1 MLIKAIT
8 FNIQHCAVF
17 PTEKIDFDAF
27 AEKIVSFD
35 ADVIGLNEV
44 RGAGVRADY
53 QAQAAILAEKTGY
66 AYYFAKATDVGEG
79 NPYGNAVLT
88 RLPVKAFETIPIPDP
103 VPRGYDGYYETRC
116 LLKMTLAEPDVTFF
130 ITHFGLN
137 PDEQENA
144 VKTLLDHLGDGPAVL
159 MGDLNVTPDS
169 PVIARIR
176 DKMTDAAGAGERGDA
191 LLSFPSDAPDKKID
205 YIFTRGNIKATSCRI
220 VPGVLSDHLPLE
232 ATLEFV
238 ELTLAKQS

>member
-27 AEKIVSFD
+27 AEKILSFD

-44 RGAGVRADY
+44 RGAGAREDY
-53 QAQAAILAEKTGY
+53 EAQAAILAEKTGY
-66 AYYFAKATDVGEG
+66 DYYFAKATDIGEG

-88 RLPVKAFETIPIPDP
+88 RLPVKAFETVPIPDP
-103 VPRGYDGYYETRC
+103 VPRRYDGYYETRC
-116 LLKMTLAEPDVTFF
+116 LLKMTLETPEIAFF

-176 DKMTDAAGAGERGDA
+176 KKMTDAATAAEPGDT
-191 LLSFPSDAPDKKID
+191 LLSFPSDNPDRKID
-205 YIFTRGNIKATSCRI
+205 YIFTRGNINARSCRI

-232 ATLEFV
+232 ATLEIP
-238 ELTLAKQS
+238 

>member
-27 AEKIVSFD
+27 AEKILSFD

-44 RGAGVRADY
+44 RGAGVQADY
-53 QAQAAILAEKTGY
+53 QAQAAILAEKMRY
-66 AYYFAKATDVGEG
+66 DFYFAKATDIGKG

-88 RLPVKAFETIPIPDP
+88 RLPAKAFETIPIPDP
-103 VPRGYDGYYETRC
+103 DPRGYDGYYETRC
-116 LLKMTLAEPDVTFF
+116 LLKMTLEKPEVTFF

-159 MGDLNVTPDS
+159 MGDLNATPDS
-169 PVIARIR
+169 PIIAGIKE
-176 DKMTDAAGAGERGDA
+176 KMTDAAGAAEKGDP
-191 LLSFPSDAPDKKID
+191 LLSFPSDRPDRKID
-205 YIFTRGNIKATSCRI
+205 YIFTKGAVKATACRI

-232 ATLEFV
+232 ATLEIP
-238 ELTLAKQS
+238 

>member
-17 PTEKIDFDAF
+17 PTEIIDFDAF
-27 AEKIVSFD
+27 AEKILSFD

-44 RGAGVRADY
+44 RGAGARADY
-53 QAQAAILAEKTGY
+53 RAQAAILAEKTGY
-66 AYYFAKATDVGEG
+66 DFYFAKATDIGEG

-116 LLKMTLAEPDVTFF
+116 LLKMTLEKPAVTFF

-144 VKTLLDHLGDGPAVL
+144 VKTVLDNLGDGPTVL

-169 PVIARIR
+169 PIIARIR
-176 DKMTDAAGAGERGDA
+176 EQMTDAATAAEPGDP
-191 LLSFPSDAPDKKID
+191 LLSFPSDAPDRKID
-205 YIFTRGNIKATSCRI
+205 YIFTKGNIKATSCRV

-232 ATLEFV
+232 AEIGVCRAKLC
-238 ELTLAKQS
+238 ELR